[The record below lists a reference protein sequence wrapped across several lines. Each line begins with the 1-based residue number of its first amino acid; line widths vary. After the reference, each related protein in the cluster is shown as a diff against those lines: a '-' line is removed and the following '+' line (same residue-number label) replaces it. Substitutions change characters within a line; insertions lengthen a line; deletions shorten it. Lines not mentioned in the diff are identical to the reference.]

1 MQQNPTL
8 WRDPATHLAR
18 EQPDQPVLYFDPALL
33 QATARRFQDGFDGLV
48 TYAVKANDSASVLD
62 NLVAAGL
69 TAFDVASPAEMAA
82 VRRALPSAI
91 LHYNNPVRS
100 VAEIAAGIDA
110 GVSSW
115 SVDDMGELKK
125 LQAVPRDCEVAVR
138 FALPVSG
145 AAYDF
150 GAKFGATPDRA
161 VALLRAVVDMGF
173 APSLCFHPG
182 TQCEDPTV
190 WAIYIKAAADIA
202 QNAGVTLGRLN
213 VGGGFAAHRG
223 PVVPDLDAVF
233 GVIDRAVAD
242 AFGPQRPDL
251 LCEPGRAMVAEAF
264 SLAARV
270 KAVRGDE
277 QVFLNDGIYG
287 GLADLRDMALSHR
300 VRVYAPDGQLRSGA
314 PRPRVV
320 FGPTCDSLDRL
331 PDGLPLPDDMQAG
344 DYVLFDAM
352 GAYSIAMSTA
362 FNGYGLRDV
371 ISTQSL
377 R

>member
-33 QATARRFQDGFDGLV
+33 QATARQFQGGFDGLV
-48 TYAVKANDSASVLD
+48 TYAVKANDSAVVLD

-82 VRRALPSAI
+82 VRRALPSAT

-100 VAEIAAGIDA
+100 AAEITAGIAAGVA
-110 GVSSW
+110 SW
-115 SVDDMGELKK
+115 SVDDMGELRK
-125 LQAVPRDCEVAVR
+125 LHAVPRACEVAVR

-150 GAKFGATPDRA
+150 GAKFGATPEHA
-161 VALLRAVVDMGF
+161 VELLRAVAEMGF

-182 TQCEDPTV
+182 TQCEDPNV
-190 WAIYIKAAADIA
+190 WAVYIRAAAEITKT
-202 QNAGVTLGRLN
+202 AGVTIGRLN

-233 GVIDRAVAD
+233 QVIDGAVTD
-242 AFGPQRPDL
+242 AFGAQRPDL

-270 KAVRGDE
+270 KAVRAPD
-277 QVFLNDGIYG
+277 QLFLNDGIYG

-300 VRVYAPDGQLRSGA
+300 VRVYAPDGQLREAA
-314 PRPRVV
+314 PRPRVI

-331 PDGLPLPDDMQAG
+331 PDGLPLPDDLQAG